1 MSSYQVPKEVGK
13 IGNESPTFI
22 EPVATR
28 KDGIQAMFAKQ
39 KQKAT
44 ESSTFSHSQD
54 LSHDLES
61 SNQVL
66 KSSSQQSEST
76 SSSPTK
82 GKRARSPI
90 PIDLSQDDNDEIQ
103 VISEPKAKRPKAIPS
118 SPPPVNKAP
127 KVDLIQNICLSS
139 EWTLIFWKSPQA
151 SKGKN
156 KPARA
161 SGSPKVSRFS
171 TTYPAV
177 YRDPRLKIL

>member
-44 ESSTFSHSQD
+44 ESSTLSHSQD

-61 SNQVL
+61 NTQEL
-66 KSSSQQSEST
+66 KLSSQQSEST

-82 GKRARSPI
+82 GKRARTV
-90 PIDLSQDDNDEIQ
+90 PIDLSQDDEDEIQ
-103 VISEPKAKRPKAIPS
+103 VISEPKAKRPKETLS
-118 SPPPVNKAP
+118 SPPAVNKAP
-127 KVDLIQNICLSS
+127 KV
-139 EWTLIFWKSPQA
+139 T
-151 SKGKN
+151 
-156 KPARA
+156 
-161 SGSPKVSRFS
+161 
-171 TTYPAV
+171 
-177 YRDPRLKIL
+177 